1 MSTVPVQVETLSGR
15 ALDWATGEAER
26 RQIMISSRGE
36 ILHADRALGD
46 YDEWAPSRRWDQA
59 GPLID
64 AWRISFA
71 TLGTGPRGTNGH
83 EPIVALA
90 TSRALPAE
98 NHLIAACRAIV
109 ASVFGDTVQ
118 IPRRLTD
125 DQ

>member
-46 YDEWAPSRRWDQA
+46 YDEWASSRRWDQA

-71 TLGTGPRGTNGH
+71 TLGT
-83 EPIVALA
+83 
-90 TSRALPAE
+90 
-98 NHLIAACRAIV
+98 
-109 ASVFGDTVQ
+109 
-118 IPRRLTD
+118 
-125 DQ
+125 